1 LPDAVLGAGHA
12 GSQAQQIAKDLLH
25 LGDIKVLFGQDAEV
39 ADDLEQLLE
48 LGPVARD
55 IVTGWAMGG
64 KGRALIAV
72 GPRLHKVALTLHPD
86 LEQPLTDT
94 NQKLTS

>member
-1 LPDAVLGAGHA
+1 MKPRSSVATPAASRPKSSVLGCRPRARRTC
-12 GSQAQQIAKDLLH
+12 
-25 LGDIKVLFGQDAEV
+25 EPTTT
-39 ADDLEQLLE
+39 
-48 LGPVARD
+48 GPRLD

-94 NQKLTS
+94 NQKLHI